1 MHEMA
6 LVRNVVDIVLE
17 QAEKVNATEVKSVYL
32 TIGYGRDIVEEYF
45 DGLFSF
51 LARGTVAEHAELVLQ
66 RVPYTVRCNQC
77 HRVFHINVFDESTWV
92 CPFCKA
98 ERDYKLN
105 SGMEFAIT
113 RIEVALPE
121 DNAQGEGQPQGEGE
135 VEGAAKGEE
144 SAAPAEVP
152 AEPEAAADPESAA
165 EKPAQA

>member
-6 LVRNVVDIVLE
+6 LVRNVVDIVLD
-17 QAEKVNATEVKSVYL
+17 QAEKANATEVKAVYL

-51 LARGTVAEHAELVLQ
+51 LARGTVAEHAELVIQ
-66 RVPYTVRCNQC
+66 RTPYTVRCNQC
-77 HRVFHINVFDESTWV
+77 HRVFHIDVFDEKTWV

-113 RIEVALPE
+113 RIEVAN
-121 DNAQGEGQPQGEGE
+121 DT
-135 VEGAAKGEE
+135 
-144 SAAPAEVP
+144 APAES
-152 AEPEAAADPESAA
+152 AQEPVA
-165 EKPAQA
+165 AQAE

>member
-6 LVRNVVDIVLE
+6 LVRNVVDIVLD
-17 QAEKVNATEVKSVYL
+17 QAEKSKATEVKAVYL

-51 LARGTVAEHAELVLQ
+51 LARGTIAEHAELVI
-66 RVPYTVRCNQC
+66 RRTPYTVRCNQC
-77 HRVFHINVFDESTWV
+77 HRVFHIDVFDEKTWV

-113 RIEVALPE
+113 RIEVA
-121 DNAQGEGQPQGEGE
+121 GM
-135 VEGAAKGEE
+135 
-144 SAAPAEVP
+144 SEVP
-152 AEPEAAADPESAA
+152 AEEGAPQEAV
-165 EKPAQA
+165 AQA